1 MVFYVLINT
10 DISDEEIEKDISKV
24 IPKDVKFEY
33 QSVYGVFDGVIKIY
47 DKKNS
52 REIGENI
59 KKLPKINSTMIL
71 TIA

>member
-52 REIGENI
+52 REITENI